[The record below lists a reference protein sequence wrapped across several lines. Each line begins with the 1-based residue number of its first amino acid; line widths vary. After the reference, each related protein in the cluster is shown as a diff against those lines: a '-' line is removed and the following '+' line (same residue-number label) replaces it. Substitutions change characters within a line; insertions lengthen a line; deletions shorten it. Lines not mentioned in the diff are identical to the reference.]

1 MTELIITSVEN
12 PTFKMFRKLYGNS
25 SLRNEL
31 GQCLLDGPH
40 LIRSYSESGGRI
52 VELIKDASI
61 ESVEINELINQ
72 HSHAKTHVVQH
83 DLFTKISD
91 LKSVTGIIALIDMP
105 VSSYK
110 KTNGLNL
117 LLDDIQDPGNLG
129 SILRSAAATGSCS
142 VFLSKG
148 CSDLWSPKTLRG
160 SQGAQFFLDCY
171 ENQSLEIVIDQFDFP
186 CYTLGM
192 KGESLY
198 NAKLTK
204 DIAIIIGNEGQGV
217 NPILLSKVKKTL
229 SIPMAR
235 GVESLNVSS
244 AASIMLYEY
253 YRQLQ
258 DKTL

>member
-1 MTELIITSVEN
+1 
-12 PTFKMFRKLYGNS
+12 
-25 SLRNEL
+25 
-31 GQCLLDGPH
+31 
-40 LIRSYSESGGRI
+40 
-52 VELIKDASI
+52 
-61 ESVEINELINQ
+61 
-72 HSHAKTHVVQH
+72 
-83 DLFTKISD
+83 
-91 LKSVTGIIALIDMP
+91 
-105 VSSYK
+105 
-110 KTNGLNL
+110 
-117 LLDDIQDPGNLG
+117 
-129 SILRSAAATGSCS
+129 
-142 VFLSKG
+142 
-148 CSDLWSPKTLRG
+148 
-160 SQGAQFFLDCY
+160 
-171 ENQSLEIVIDQFDFP
+171 
-186 CYTLGM
+186 M